1 MYRYT
6 QTYIYLFISVY
17 PRVVIFLNG
26 IFYYMG
32 LDQYGLEATS
42 ENMSQAEIKIQSGK
56 YYAQRGHT
64 PWGKGIRMFSAGG
77 DS

>member
-1 MYRYT
+1 MA
-6 QTYIYLFISVY
+6 F
-17 PRVVIFLNG
+17 
-26 IFYYMG
+26 FYYMG